1 MGEFFVRR
9 PIVAIVLSIVTVL
22 LGVISLRGL
31 PVARFPDI
39 VPPEIQVN
47 ATYTGADAITVEQ
60 SVATPLEQQINGVD
74 NMLYMRSIN
83 ANDGSIDLRVT
94 FAVGTDVDTDNVLV
108 NNRIAQANAQLPN
121 DVKVAGV
128 TVRKATTTPTLLIA
142 LHSPRN
148 TRDAT
153 FLGNY
158 ATINMRD
165 ALLRVPG
172 VGLVNAFGAA
182 DYAMRIWVDPD
193 KLARL
198 GLTVGDLSAPCKSR
212 MR

>member
-22 LGVISLRGL
+22 LGVIALRGL

-47 ATYTGADAITVEQ
+47 ATYTGADAVTVEQ

-83 ANDGSIDLRVT
+83 ANDGTIDLRVT

-121 DVKVAGV
+121 DVKISGV
-128 TVRKATTTPTLLIA
+128 NVRKATTTPTLLVA
-142 LHSPRN
+142 LH
-148 TRDAT
+148 
-153 FLGNY
+153 
-158 ATINMRD
+158 
-165 ALLRVPG
+165 
-172 VGLVNAFGAA
+172 
-182 DYAMRIWVDPD
+182 
-193 KLARL
+193 
-198 GLTVGDLSAPCKSR
+198 
-212 MR
+212 